1 MDFKIGTGPAGGP
14 GEDLKNRLQWD
25 LIFDSEI
32 NYLDATKSLSNLN
45 TRIVNKNSRAR
56 QLTRGP
62 ARPFRGSFWG
72 SFWGSFLGSFLTHF
86 LTTFLTSKTVSFLP
100 LKIESKNEHFL
111 KTFFSGPR
119 AGPPKKPSLSN
130 RRIGTRNTDS
140 HMIPIIFVHSKKR
153 LVHPRDTPQKPRAK
167 IKIFFQKMGETDGP
181 FFHVFSQKITK
192 KIDFFDRFSGPQ
204 KMGQNPGICRG
215 SRRTSFFHFFSLI
228 FNKFNKYKLL

>member
-1 MDFKIGTGPAGGP
+1 M
-14 GEDLKNRLQWD
+14 
-25 LIFDSEI
+25 
-32 NYLDATKSLSNLN
+32 
-45 TRIVNKNSRAR
+45 
-56 QLTRGP
+56 
-62 ARPFRGSFWG
+62 
-72 SFWGSFLGSFLTHF
+72 GSFLTHF
-86 LTTFLTSKTVSFLP
+86 LTTFLTSKTVSFLS

-215 SRRTSFFHFFSLI
+215 SRRTSFFHFFSSF
-228 FNKFNKYKLL
+228 FNKIYTNIKLYNQNIIYTTIIIVNKKYSL

>member
-1 MDFKIGTGPAGGP
+1 MTQHLVREDRLYSFFIFPTRHSILFRISCRLHFYAHKFLWFTEQVIEMFFILYSTSKI
-14 GEDLKNRLQWD
+14 
-25 LIFDSEI
+25 
-32 NYLDATKSLSNLN
+32 
-45 TRIVNKNSRAR
+45 VRAR
-56 QLTRGP
+56 HLTRGP

-130 RRIGTRNTDS
+130 KRIGTRNTDS

-153 LVHPRDTPQKPRAK
+153 LVHPRDTPKKPGQK
-167 IKIFFQKMGETDGP
+167 
-181 FFHVFSQKITK
+181 
-192 KIDFFDRFSGPQ
+192 
-204 KMGQNPGICRG
+204 
-215 SRRTSFFHFFSLI
+215 
-228 FNKFNKYKLL
+228 

>member
-1 MDFKIGTGPAGGP
+1 MLKIATFLEIEKKIATFFKTRKKIATF
-14 GEDLKNRLQWD
+14 LQ
-25 LIFDSEI
+25 I
-32 NYLDATKSLSNLN
+32 
-45 TRIVNKNSRAR
+45 
-56 QLTRGP
+56 
-62 ARPFRGSFWG
+62 
-72 SFWGSFLGSFLTHF
+72 SFL
-86 LTTFLTSKTVSFLP
+86 
-100 LKIESKNEHFL
+100 
-111 KTFFSGPR
+111 GPR

-215 SRRTSFFHFFSLI
+215 SRRTSFFHIFSHFFNNFHINLI
-228 FNKFNKYKLL
+228 L